1 MKTSLTIIKTILLL
15 IFSMSTILAQAPRYE
30 VTDLGTLPSLE
41 RSVATGIND
50 SGDVVGYANTGGSL
64 AKAFL
69 CRM

>member
-15 IFSMSTILAQAPRYE
+15 IFSMSTILAQARYE

-41 RSVATGIND
+41 RSVATGINV